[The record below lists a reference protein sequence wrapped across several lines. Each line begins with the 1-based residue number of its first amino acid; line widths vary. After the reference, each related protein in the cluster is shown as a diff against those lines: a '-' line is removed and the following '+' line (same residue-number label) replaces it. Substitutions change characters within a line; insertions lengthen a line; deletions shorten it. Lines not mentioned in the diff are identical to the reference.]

1 MALIV
6 LPTRPHFKIT
16 GACHVSD
23 ADHNC
28 WICGTP
34 GATGEHMIKKSDL
47 KSEFRSVTQQA
58 PLYFHRKGSRS
69 KPIGSFD
76 AKLLKYPIL
85 CEECNT
91 SRTQRHD
98 RAWKELS
105 TFLGTRK
112 PEPGTTVR
120 ANCIF
125 PDSTPQE
132 MLNVHL
138 YFVKR
143 FGCEIIEAGAPIDI
157 RAFSNAILDG
167 TWHPHLYLRVGR
179 IAPFPEGKQTAG
191 FDKVREVKH
200 PDGSSVFCW
209 LYGIGCMSVQVLHAI
224 NVALLPLGAWHPR
237 TGTDSLVIA
246 KFPGS

>member
-1 MALIV
+1 MALIAHQ
-6 LPTRPHFKIT
+6 RASHFKIA

-28 WICGTP
+28 WICGAP
-34 GATGEHMIKKSDL
+34 GATGEHVLKNSDL
-47 KSEFRSVTQQA
+47 KLEFRSVTQQA
-58 PLYFHRKGSRS
+58 PLYFHRKGSKS
-69 KPIGSFD
+69 KPIGSFG
-76 AKLLKYPIL
+76 AKLLKYRIL
-85 CEECNT
+85 CEKCNT

-98 RAWKELS
+98 CAWEKLS

-112 PEPGTTVR
+112 PEPGTIVR
-120 ANCIF
+120 ANSIF

-143 FGCEIIEAGAPIDI
+143 FGCEIIEAEPPIDI

-179 IAPFPEGKQTAG
+179 IVPFPESKQIAG

-200 PDGSSVFCW
+200 PDGSSVFSW
-209 LYGIGCMSVQVLHAI
+209 LYGIGCMSVQVLHAT
-224 NVALLPLGAWHPR
+224 NVALLPLEAWHPR
-237 TGTDSLVIA
+237 TSADSLVIA